1 MFLIIYEC
9 GRKHIFFRWNG
20 NLRAFSLYI
29 SPWSDASAISYSSAR
44 FRSLSLYS
52 HSFLTFLSHLIYI
65 NCFLFCVYSIWAA
78 IWSCNLKLR
87 EMKMNS
93 RKVKRVKER
102 VRISELMLHTIRLA
116 KGVCMNENKWK
127 WKKKEEKRRTEM
139 KKLLS
144 WYSKAEHRN

>member
-1 MFLIIYEC
+1 
-9 GRKHIFFRWNG
+9 
-20 NLRAFSLYI
+20 
-29 SPWSDASAISYSSAR
+29 
-44 FRSLSLYS
+44 
-52 HSFLTFLSHLIYI
+52 
-65 NCFLFCVYSIWAA
+65 
-78 IWSCNLKLR
+78 
-87 EMKMNS
+87 MNS